1 MFARRMA
8 VGRLVAIVQA
18 VGVCGAGVII
28 VNDIHLRMA
37 WQLASVSAVA
47 IAFVHCAHAYV
58 PVMAKPKATVIRE
71 MTAAN
76 IRSCVGAC
84 FLSIMW
90 SLRTSV
96 FKMLGSHRKIMQ
108 II

>member
-1 MFARRMA
+1 MPLYRVDAISHGQAAMFARRMA

-58 PVMAKPKATVIRE
+58 PVLAMVVMVHGKAQGHGYQRDD
-71 MTAAN
+71 
-76 IRSCVGAC
+76 
-84 FLSIMW
+84 
-90 SLRTSV
+90 
-96 FKMLGSHRKIMQ
+96 GSQ
-108 II
+108 YT

>member
-1 MFARRMA
+1 MPLYRVDAISHGQAAMFARHMA

-58 PVMAKPKATVIRE
+58 PVLAMVVMVHGKVQGHRYQ
-71 MTAAN
+71 
-76 IRSCVGAC
+76 RDD
-84 FLSIMW
+84 
-90 SLRTSV
+90 
-96 FKMLGSHRKIMQ
+96 GSQ
-108 II
+108 YT